1 MTKGVYVENLTE
13 EPAESAV
20 AVTSILQRG
29 ARNRHIG
36 ATSMNKESSRSHTV
50 FTVIIQTKS
59 TSGGLTKVKTSRLN
73 LVDLAGSERQK
84 AAQTEG
90 QALKE
95 ASQINKS
102 LSAIG
107 NVSHSH
113 SPPEAN
119 LTLLMQVIMALSDIS
134 AGRARH
140 VCPPAARARSFC
152 AGNSET
158 FHQVHYR
165 DSRLTFILKDS
176 LGGNSRTAIIANV
189 SPGVLPSRLSPLLLL
204 LTRRQLT
211 STTLK
216 PSARCSSH
224 RGPSACSARRFV

>member
-1 MTKGVYVENLTE
+1 MPAGDRCALQRQYTLHHRNAFAQPVVREDMTKGVYVENLTE

-59 TSGGLTKVKTSRLN
+59 TSSGLTKVKTSRLN

-107 NVSHSH
+107 NVGYPS
-113 SPPEAN
+113 SPPETN
-119 LTLLMQVIMALSDIS
+119 LA
-134 AGRARH
+134 
-140 VCPPAARARSFC
+140 
-152 AGNSET
+152 
-158 FHQVHYR
+158 
-165 DSRLTFILKDS
+165 
-176 LGGNSRTAIIANV
+176 
-189 SPGVLPSRLSPLLLL
+189 LLL
-204 LTRRQLT
+204 QQ
-211 STTLK
+211 
-216 PSARCSSH
+216 P
-224 RGPSACSARRFV
+224 

>member
-50 FTVIIQTKS
+50 FTVTIQTKS
-59 TSGGLTKVKTSRLN
+59 SSGGLTKVKTSRLN

-107 NVSHSH
+107 NVSTLIYSH
-113 SPPEAN
+113 LIN
-119 LTLLMQVIMALSDIS
+119 TALVLFLVERRSSWPFPIF
-134 AGRARH
+134 
-140 VCPPAARARSFC
+140 PPAGHDTC
-152 AGNSET
+152 VPPN
-158 FHQVHYR
+158 
-165 DSRLTFILKDS
+165 I
-176 LGGNSRTAIIANV
+176 RTAF
-189 SPGVLPSRLSPLLLL
+189 RY
-204 LTRRQLT
+204 
-211 STTLK
+211 
-216 PSARCSSH
+216 
-224 RGPSACSARRFV
+224 

>member
-50 FTVIIQTKS
+50 FTVTIQTKS
-59 TSGGLTKVKTSRLN
+59 SSDGLTKVKTSRLN

-107 NVSHSH
+107 NVSALILQHNPGLIVFVERRSSWPFPTSLPVAH
-113 SPPEAN
+113 DTCVQPS
-119 LTLLMQVIMALSDIS
+119 LLAPSI
-134 AGRARH
+134 
-140 VCPPAARARSFC
+140 
-152 AGNSET
+152 
-158 FHQVHYR
+158 
-165 DSRLTFILKDS
+165 
-176 LGGNSRTAIIANV
+176 RTA
-189 SPGVLPSRLSPLLLL
+189 
-204 LTRRQLT
+204 
-211 STTLK
+211 
-216 PSARCSSH
+216 
-224 RGPSACSARRFV
+224 FVY

>member
-13 EPAESAV
+13 ESAESAV

-50 FTVIIQTKS
+50 FTVTIQTKS
-59 TSGGLTKVKTSRLN
+59 EPCFSFLPSGNFLTLYAGTSGGLTKIKTSRLN

-107 NVSHSH
+107 NVGELISNSKLGLHLSQ
-113 SPPEAN
+113 S
-119 LTLLMQVIMALSDIS
+119 QVIMALSDIS
-134 AGRARH
+134 AGRSRH
-140 VCPPAARARSFC
+140 VRFHLKSRTSNSLRFLLDRASSFELTSLGHRSTTVTAASPSYSKIRSVGT
-152 AGNSET
+152 AELQSSPT
-158 FHQVHYR
+158 YHQV
-165 DSRLTFILKDS
+165 LALQMF
-176 LGGNSRTAIIANV
+176 
-189 SPGVLPSRLSPLLLL
+189 
-204 LTRRQLT
+204 
-211 STTLK
+211 
-216 PSARCSSH
+216 
-224 RGPSACSARRFV
+224 

>member
-13 EPAESAV
+13 EPAETAV

-50 FTVIIQTKS
+50 FTVTIQTKS
-59 TSGGLTKVKTSRLN
+59 TSGGLTKIKTSRLN

-107 NVSHSH
+107 NVSS
-113 SPPEAN
+113 
-119 LTLLMQVIMALSDIS
+119 
-134 AGRARH
+134 
-140 VCPPAARARSFC
+140 
-152 AGNSET
+152 
-158 FHQVHYR
+158 
-165 DSRLTFILKDS
+165 
-176 LGGNSRTAIIANV
+176 
-189 SPGVLPSRLSPLLLL
+189 LLLHAK
-204 LTRRQLT
+204 
-211 STTLK
+211 S
-216 PSARCSSH
+216 SA
-224 RGPSACSARRFV
+224 

>member
-119 LTLLMQVIMALSDIS
+119 VTLRMQVIMALSDIS

-140 VCPPAARARSFC
+140 VCPPPLARAAFAR
-152 AGNSET
+152 ET
-158 FHQVHYR
+158 LKHSTRFTTATAVSHSY
-165 DSRLTFILKDS
+165 SKTRLVA
-176 LGGNSRTAIIANV
+176 TAE
-189 SPGVLPSRLSPLLLL
+189 LPSSQTFRQVCC
-204 LTRRQLT
+204 RRVW
-211 STTLK
+211 
-216 PSARCSSH
+216 ARCF
-224 RGPSACSARRFV
+224 CF

>member
-13 EPAESAV
+13 EPAETAV

-50 FTVIIQTKS
+50 FTVTIQTKS
-59 TSGGLTKVKTSRLN
+59 TNGGLTKIKTSRLN

-107 NVSHSH
+107 NVSS
-113 SPPEAN
+113 
-119 LTLLMQVIMALSDIS
+119 
-134 AGRARH
+134 
-140 VCPPAARARSFC
+140 
-152 AGNSET
+152 
-158 FHQVHYR
+158 
-165 DSRLTFILKDS
+165 
-176 LGGNSRTAIIANV
+176 
-189 SPGVLPSRLSPLLLL
+189 LLLPAK
-204 LTRRQLT
+204 
-211 STTLK
+211 S
-216 PSARCSSH
+216 SASIAALMPANAGH
-224 RGPSACSARRFV
+224 HGAV

>member
-13 EPAESAV
+13 EPAETAV

-50 FTVIIQTKS
+50 FTVTIQTKS
-59 TSGGLTKVKTSRLN
+59 TNGGLTKIKTSRLN

-107 NVSHSH
+107 NVSS
-113 SPPEAN
+113 
-119 LTLLMQVIMALSDIS
+119 LLPCLQ
-134 AGRARH
+134 
-140 VCPPAARARSFC
+140 
-152 AGNSET
+152 
-158 FHQVHYR
+158 
-165 DSRLTFILKDS
+165 
-176 LGGNSRTAIIANV
+176 
-189 SPGVLPSRLSPLLLL
+189 SPLVIAALMLPNAGYHGAIRHL
-204 LTRRQLT
+204 GWSLKTRMPLHAVGIAT
-211 STTLK
+211 S
-216 PSARCSSH
+216 
-224 RGPSACSARRFV
+224 

>member
-1 MTKGVYVENLTE
+1 MNQQAAHFNTDSQPVVREDMTKGVYVENLTE
-13 EPAESAV
+13 EPAEGAV

-50 FTVIIQTKS
+50 FTVTIQTKS
-59 TSGGLTKVKTSRLN
+59 SCGGLTKIKTSRLN

-107 NVSHSH
+107 NVR
-113 SPPEAN
+113 PF
-119 LTLLMQVIMALSDIS
+119 LLRLQTDLFTLPIVGHHGAIRHLRWSLAPREPQPAQPQRCTIS
-134 AGRARH
+134 RASVFAH
-140 VCPPAARARSFC
+140 
-152 AGNSET
+152 GL
-158 FHQVHYR
+158 QVHYR

-176 LGGNSRTAIIANV
+176 LGGNSRTAIIANI
-189 SPGVLPSRLSPLLLL
+189 SPGSSRVDRCTPS
-204 LTRRQLT
+204 
-211 STTLK
+211 
-216 PSARCSSH
+216 PSN
-224 RGPSACSARRFV
+224 PSIS